1 MKNTRKIQ
9 ALSLILA
16 IVMLTLSIPLHVFAV
31 GSAPI
36 STPTLTDDSARL
48 TSSPATERK
57 DYSMPSHDKH
67 AYDPFARLE
76 SEEETAAYRESVQYV
91 AGSIIYKV
99 SASKGWIGGLRDAYD
114 SEALASLGIDLDS
127 AEEITCKRVDDGFFN
142 DTYEIVYEAK
152 LTGDVWEAV
161 DALSTVDGVVDAQP
175 NYLYEDTA
183 IDMPT
188 DISKNPGNGKG
199 DNGWHLGHYK
209 KAWKHLYD
217 QNITAGEGSIV
228 AVIDTGVDYT
238 HNDLASNMWVNTAE
252 LNGVAGADDD
262 GNGYIDDIYGCSTVG
277 ATRYHSGDP
286 MDDHGHGTHVAG
298 IIAMTANNYEGG
310 AGAAY
315 GAKIMAIKAGQPTGV
330 FSDTDI
336 AEAIRYAVA
345 MGADVINMSFG
356 GTGKSFLVEEA
367 LADAFGKCV
376 LVAAAGN
383 DGLPTADAPE
393 DFMKKADFYPAG
405 YSYVLGVMATD
416 QNSGLASFSNWDYIN
431 NGGSAEYE
439 LTAPGV
445 DIYSTL
451 PGNQYASW
459 DGTSMAAPMVS
470 AAAALIRSLYRDTE
484 TYSSRFIMGQLA
496 SATDETTVYTDK
508 TGKSHTYGALD
519 IYSSLTDLPTP
530 NLTVKNTY
538 LFDDPTI
545 DLANDGDGIIDAGEI
560 IDLGL
565 VLRNQ
570 WGMAGNVTV
579 TVDATSDGGVANPYI
594 EWITDTVTFENIGT
608 FNEQNNSFVYEDG
621 LLVGTENPIR
631 FKVKEDAIND
641 AHIGFN
647 ITITCTNAMDEE
659 DTELYVF
666 EDDGYEMTFYV
677 QRGKSLYGT
686 INEDMTLTKD
696 HYWIV
701 ESSVYIPE
709 GVTVT
714 VEPGTQIQFWPS
726 DFDKTTIAYI
736 EVDGDFRINGTEEA
750 PVDMF
755 PSPAFQNYGVEII
768 DEIQH
773 IFHVD
778 SRALGRTEISYAKIL
793 NPRLD
798 ISKGDH
804 LSVTQNSKNVYYRT
818 LSYGSISE
826 SKSYGAELKAFEI
839 SDSVMT
845 NNYFSYLEGTYK
857 NCIFNRIAKIQK
869 GDQCQIKLENCVV
882 TGTNTF
888 VKEGASF
895 MTSSINPQIHLKVP
909 DASISVVGT
918 YNGSKYVLV
927 KNEASSFIANIWNCQ
942 TLGSFVSDQGGLF
955 KFSVASALAE
965 ARGGYLASPN
975 DDAENQAINTLLKAY
990 FKANDNTDMYISL
1003 GQYLPAGSTTYV
1015 LADGSQREY
1024 NYDVKSKDSF
1034 VIKHY
1039 MPFGGIG
1046 DITELELDTF
1056 EDHLLFEFP
1065 ESTSDET
1072 ILANFTNQEFYAA
1085 ISQCYDL
1092 SPIGNWNLITGSA
1105 LLNSF
1110 YETDTAKWHKIGPSV
1125 KSRAVFLLAQS
1136 NYYGTTNDTL
1146 IRSIVSDGDTLAG
1159 YADIVT
1165 DPILTLE
1172 SPELE
1177 NIYPFVTEIYLT
1189 DTEGNRITKAGYLQ
1203 DVTVHVKF
1211 NRDMDTSVQPT
1222 VSYGPAAPYTDYYLE
1237 GDFVSPREWVAD
1249 FTLKGVI
1256 DAGMEFFRVKDAVA
1270 ADDAWLKTGTDEARF
1285 AFEVSRT
1292 NAEALT
1298 MQAVGG
1304 ENKVELSWTQDD
1316 YDTLAG
1322 FNVYR
1327 SDKADGTFVKLNTRL
1342 IPGTIREFTD
1352 TDVEPGKE
1360 YFYYFTV
1367 MGTDLVESIPSNI
1380 ASATP
1385 IDNVKPVVAHSR
1397 VTYGNAGEALSF
1409 TVTATDNIG
1418 VAYVKIFYRVKGT
1431 SAWNTLLLSNTEG
1444 SKYYGVIAATY
1455 LTPAG
1460 LEYYLEVS
1468 DGTSV
1473 VRDGSAAS
1481 PIRVTVDNSLGIY
1494 AVSPSKIYTDEI
1506 AGGITATVTGVNFS
1520 DTMTLTVGGKTVAYT
1535 YISPTQISFT
1545 VPAGNHGRC
1554 DVKLVDGDR
1563 SARLTNAI
1571 TFTDRNSE
1579 AQITSPGEAKARE
1592 AIRLPIHLSAEGDI
1606 ISVMLNLKLDR
1617 SLFSS
1622 VKFEKAAALGS
1633 AYATY
1638 NVTSAGVVKVAISST
1653 TAIDLSEPIGYL
1665 VLTPN
1670 NTVDPIS
1677 TGITMTSA
1685 TMNAIPVETLIDCSL
1700 EILPNFSFSGKI
1712 TYYKGAQ
1719 GIAGVKVTLN
1729 NGMSTYTDEN
1739 GCYAFTGVT
1748 TNHVVITVSHS
1759 GYVNNAIT
1767 AMDASMILSDVVEET
1782 SSFSEM
1788 QLIAADV
1795 DGDGMVTPHDASY
1808 ILQKSVGMI
1817 EGEFPG
1823 SGEEWAF
1830 VGTAVLSLTAD
1841 KTDVNFTGILL
1852 GDVTGDWTADPVE
1865 EMD

>member
-48 TSSPATERK
+48 TASPATELK

-99 SASKGWIGGLRDAYD
+99 SATKGWIGGLRDAYD

-127 AEEITCKRVDDGFFN
+127 AEEIVTRKTDDGFFN

-188 DISKNPGNGKG
+188 DISKNPGNGNG

-277 ATRYHSGDP
+277 AKSFHSGDP

-367 LADAFGKCV
+367 LAEAFGKCV

-383 DGLPTADAPE
+383 DGLPTSDAPE

-416 QNSGLASFSNWDYIN
+416 QNGGLASFSNWDYYN

-470 AAAALIRSLYRDTE
+470 AAAALIRSCYSDT
-484 TYSSRFIMGQLA
+484 TKYSSRFIMGQLA
-496 SATDETTVYTDK
+496 SATDEITNYVDK
-508 TGKSHTYGALD
+508 IDEVHTYGALD
-519 IYSSLTDLPTP
+519 ALSSLTDLPTP
-530 NLTVKNTY
+530 NLIVKNTY
-538 LFDDPTI
+538 LFDDPSI
-545 DLANDGDGIIDAGEI
+545 APENDGDGIIDAGET
-560 IDLGL
+560 IDLGI

-570 WGMAGNVTV
+570 WGMAGDVTV
-579 TVDATSDGGVANPYI
+579 KVDAISVGGVANPYI

-608 FNEQNNSFVYEDG
+608 FNEQNNSFVYEDDV
-621 LLVGTENPIR
+621 LVGTANPIR
-631 FKVKEDAIND
+631 FKVKSDTIND
-641 AHIGFN
+641 ANIGFN
-647 ITITCTNAMDEE
+647 ITITCTNALDTE
-659 DTELYVF
+659 DTTVYTFDPKQGFDL
-666 EDDGYEMTFYV
+666 TFYV
-677 QRGKSLYGT
+677 QRGRSISGSLT
-686 INEDMTLTKD
+686 ENTTLTAD
-696 HYWIV
+696 TYWIIDGQLYV
-701 ESSVYIPE
+701 PKGLTLSA
-709 GVTVT
+709 
-714 VEPGTQIQFWPS
+714 EPGTQIQFWPS
-726 DFDKTTIAYI
+726 DYDESVISMI
-736 EVDGDFRINGTEEA
+736 VCDGFLSFNGTENNPIE
-750 PVDMF
+750 MF
-755 PSPAFQNYGVEII
+755 PSSSYLSRSFGVRIESGTSDSMSELNYCNVINPTISGV
-768 DEIQH
+768 D
-773 IFHVD
+773 V
-778 SRALGRTEISYAKIL
+778 
-793 NPRLD
+793 
-798 ISKGDH
+798 GDH
-804 LSVTQNSKNVYYRT
+804 LYLVQNCERGVKYKNKSGSTWQGTDVGISY
-818 LSYGSISE
+818 LSNSILKNLQGNATGGGILSL
-826 SKSYGAELKAFEI
+826 SNSMNTVVLQNCSSYSIARLTASNCTFIDCNLGAQLGAEFYNSASKASDIFEWG
-839 SDSVMT
+839 DSKYIVYSIPVYT
-845 NNYFSYLEGTYK
+845 
-857 NCIFNRIAKIQK
+857 
-869 GDQCQIKLENCVV
+869 D
-882 TGTNTF
+882 
-888 VKEGASF
+888 
-895 MTSSINPQIHLKVP
+895 SINKGGWNFVNDLAKLKGGHLLTINSLEESEAVKNKIASLASEVSGGSYVQIGLYWDQINNRVTWVDGSNDYFP
-909 DASISVVGT
+909 ATLPTASSQYGVIER
-918 YNGSKYVLV
+918 YNGGRY
-927 KNEASSFIANIWNCQ
+927 
-942 TLGSFVSDQGGLF
+942 
-955 KFSVASALAE
+955 
-965 ARGGYLASPN
+965 Y
-975 DDAENQAINTLLKAY
+975 
-990 FKANDNTDMYISL
+990 
-1003 GQYLPAGSTTYV
+1003 
-1015 LADGSQREY
+1015 Y
-1024 NYDVKSKDSF
+1024 NYDCIMTIAVEFPKEADNSIISAPFTQDEILNTWKIFSNNALISENISFTAATSTSANPSDFHALINNYWGTDSEEAINEKIKDSKDYLYYEE
-1034 VIKHY
+1034 V
-1039 MPFGGIG
+1039 MV
-1046 DITELELDTF
+1046 
-1056 EDHLLFEFP
+1056 
-1065 ESTSDET
+1065 
-1072 ILANFTNQEFYAA
+1072 
-1085 ISQCYDL
+1085 
-1092 SPIGNWNLITGSA
+1092 SP
-1105 LLNSF
+1105 
-1110 YETDTAKWHKIGPSV
+1110 Y
-1125 KSRAVFLLAQS
+1125 
-1136 NYYGTTNDTL
+1136 
-1146 IRSIVSDGDTLAG
+1146 
-1159 YADIVT
+1159 
-1165 DPILTLE
+1165 LTLE

-1222 VSYGPAAPYTDYYLE
+1222 VSYGPAEPYTDYYLE

-1249 FTLKGVI
+1249 FTVKGVI

-1298 MQAVGG
+1298 LQAVGG
-1304 ENKVELSWTQDD
+1304 ENKVELSWMQDD

-1327 SDKADGTFVKLNTRL
+1327 SDKADGSFVKLNTRL

-1352 TDVEPGKE
+1352 TDVVPGKE

-1367 MGTDLVESIPSNI
+1367 MGTDLVESTPSNI

-1506 AGGITATVTGVNFS
+1506 ASGITATVTGVNFS

-1592 AIRLPIHLSAEGDI
+1592 TIRLPIHLSAEGDI

-1729 NGMSTYTDEN
+1729 NGMSTYTDED

-1748 TNHVVITVSHS
+1748 TSHVVITVSHS

-1767 AMDASMILSDVVEET
+1767 AMDASMILSDVVEES